1 MPQNRSTLTRIGVFY
16 DGNYFLHVSNYYNY
30 SHERRSRISISG
42 LHEFVRRQVAE
53 EEDTDVRLC
62 QIVDAHY
69 FRGRLN
75 AHEAHQRGNQL
86 FYDRLF
92 DDILMSEGVVTHYL
106 PVKTYQGFRQE
117 KGIDVWL
124 ALEAYELA
132 VHKKFDVVV
141 LITADG
147 DFVSLVRKLN
157 TLGSRVMVLSWD
169 FEFLNDE
176 GERIVT
182 RTSQDLLEEV
192 SYPISMHQ
200 EIDNRIRKNDPI
212 VQNLFVKQQPRMNFT
227 PGNAATGYPNSPVNG
242 TNNPIGN
249 GNGSTGN
256 GLNGGNGP
264 NDGNGGFPT
273 GNEPNYNIIE
283 SDDSEERKISTI
295 RSLKT
300 GYGFINYP
308 PNNLFFHYTSLLD
321 SDFNELQIED
331 EVAFK
336 LGKNAEGK
344 DIALDVQLLGV

>member
-1 MPQNRSTLTRIGVFY
+1 MSDNRSKLTRIGVFY

-42 LHEFVRRQVAE
+42 IHEFIRRQVAE

-106 PVKTYQGFRQE
+106 PVKTYQGYRQE

-132 VHKKFDVVV
+132 LHKSFDVVV
-141 LITADG
+141 LISADG
-147 DFVSLVRKLN
+147 DYVPLVRKLN

-212 VQNLFVKQQPRMNFT
+212 VQNLFVKQQQTRMNFSS
-227 PGNAATGYPNSPVNG
+227 GNAPTY
-242 TNNPIGN
+242 
-249 GNGSTGN
+249 
-256 GLNGGNGP
+256 GNGP
-264 NDGNGGFPT
+264 VASNGNANNHNTYPD
-273 GNEPNYNIIE
+273 EPNYNTV
-283 SDDSEERKISTI
+283 DLDNGEELKISTI
-295 RSLKT
+295 RSLKS

-308 PNNLFFHYTSLLD
+308 PNNLFFHYTSLVGA
-321 SDFNELQIED
+321 DFNELQVDD
-331 EVAFK
+331 EVSFK
-336 LGKNAEGK
+336 IGKNDEGK
-344 DIALDVQLLGV
+344 DIAVEVHLLAP